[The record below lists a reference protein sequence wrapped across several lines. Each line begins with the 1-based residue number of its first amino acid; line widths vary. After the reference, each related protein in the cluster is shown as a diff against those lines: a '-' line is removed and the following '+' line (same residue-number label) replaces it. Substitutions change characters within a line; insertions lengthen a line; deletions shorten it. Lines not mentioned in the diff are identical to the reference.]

1 VTAGG
6 SLRPTRSA
14 LAALAL
20 VVAATTGC
28 GGGGGSRVR
37 AVVSRGVRADSLV
50 IRLEAAGPAA
60 SAPAVEEIAVRL
72 RNVGRAGGTSGA
84 PYWYVAR
91 RPGAAPLALP
101 ADVRYGVV
109 PPGFAE
115 GQRPIGLPLG
125 AYEVDVKA
133 GSRRTTTYFRVTT
146 ADRVE

>member
-1 VTAGG
+1 MTPDG
-6 SLRPTRSA
+6 SLRRTRFA

-20 VVAATTGC
+20 FVAATVGC
-28 GGGGGSRVR
+28 GGGGSRVR

-50 IRLEAAGPAA
+50 IRLEAAGPGA

-72 RNVGRAGGTSGA
+72 RNVGRAGGPPGA

-109 PPGFAE
+109 PSGFAE